1 MLWLALVFLVIA
13 ILCYILG
20 SRGVLGGEVGTV
32 LAIVFLVFCVITLF
46 GGFFWPARG
55 PY

>member
-1 MLWLALVFLVIA
+1 MLWLAVVFLVIA
-13 ILCYILG
+13 VLAYILG
-20 SRGVLGGEVGTV
+20 NNGTLSQPTGTV
-32 LAIVFLVFCVITLF
+32 LAIVFLVFAVITLF